1 MQISPHAFA
10 STGTAPGALDAVPR
24 RGSMLFGDDGL
35 SFRDILDLVNP
46 LQHIPVVGNLYRKL
60 TGDTIDPAIRVA
72 GGALFGGPLG
82 AVLSLGSILVE
93 HGRDADAASPVLED
107 TAVALAAARGTHT
120 YRGGWIV
127 NAAMTGTLP
136 QWTPSP
142 LLVTEAAVKSS
153 AKVAEINPP
162 EVRRGGWMVAQA
174 YALSDLQQAAISA
187 AGRID
192 DAV

>member
-1 MQISPHAFA
+1 
-10 STGTAPGALDAVPR
+10 
-24 RGSMLFGDDGL
+24 MLFGDDGL

-93 HGRDADAASPVLED
+93 HGRDADDAASPVLED
-107 TAVALAAARGTHT
+107 TASALAEARGTHT

-174 YALSDLQQAAISA
+174 YALSDLQQATISA